1 MTIQEVEQKL
11 CKKNLIRDLKNKTGN
26 GHIFLLTSDLKEI
39 ADCINVDFNVFLD
52 DDDTK
57 YKKVDDSKI
66 ELEQIYTIGNSD
78 GGLRKILGDYFIEQI
93 DMMEFSELENVRK
106 WLKDGGLTK
115 IAKIK

>member
-26 GHIFLLTSDLKEI
+26 GHIFLFTSDLKEI
-39 ADCINVDFNVFLD
+39 AGCINVDFNVFFD
-52 DDDTK
+52 DNTK
-57 YKKVDDSKI
+57 YKKVDNSKI
-66 ELEQIYTIGNSD
+66 ELKQIYTIGSSD
-78 GGLRKILGDYFIEQI
+78 CGLRKILGDYFIEQI
-93 DMMEFSELENVRK
+93 DMMELSELENVRK